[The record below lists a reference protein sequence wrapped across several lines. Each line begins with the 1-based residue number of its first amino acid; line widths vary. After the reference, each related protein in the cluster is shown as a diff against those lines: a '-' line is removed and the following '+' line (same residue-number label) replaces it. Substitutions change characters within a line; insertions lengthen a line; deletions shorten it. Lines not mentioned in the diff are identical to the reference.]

1 MRRENRRMIFGPI
14 MSIVLLMVTWH
25 LIVVLGNVAPYIAP
39 RPLDALASIRD
50 NWHHLWPLLLATFR
64 ETLFGFLVG
73 ASLGIALG
81 VWLAKAPFTRRVIY
95 PLLVVSQ
102 AIPVIALA
110 PPLVLL
116 LGFNLAPKIV
126 VVAWVVFFPV
136 TVNALD
142 GLAGVDGDYV
152 TLARSYGASSW
163 RTFWVIEAPASL
175 GNLFTGLKI
184 GATYAVTGAI
194 IGELAASSG
203 TSLAMFQHAQSAQ
216 LDAAGVY
223 GTTLVM
229 TALGIAWFSAVV
241 LVEFFTMPWK
251 RRSTARRKSVRP

>member
-1 MRRENRRMIFGPI
+1 MTGLRRT
-14 MSIVLLMVTWH
+14 LLAPLVAVVVVFVTWH
-25 LIVVLGNVAPYIAP
+25 LIVVWGHVEPYIAP
-39 RPLDALASIRD
+39 RPMAALASIRD
-50 NWHHLWPLLLATFR
+50 NWDHLWPLVLGTFR
-64 ETLFGFLVG
+64 ETLFGFFAG

-81 VWLAKAPFTRRVIY
+81 VWLAKAPFTRRVVY

-136 TVNALD
+136 TVNVLD
-142 GLAGVDGDYV
+142 GLAGVDQDYL
-152 TLARSYGASSW
+152 TLARTYGASPW

-175 GNLFTGLKI
+175 SNLFTGLKI

-229 TALGIAWFSAVV
+229 TALGIAWFGSVV

-251 RRSTARRKSVRP
+251 RRTSARKKSRRP

>member
-1 MRRENRRMIFGPI
+1 MRRIIRLLAGPVI
-14 MSIVLLMVTWH
+14 SLTALFVVWH
-25 LIVVLGNVAPYIAP
+25 LIVVVGNVAPYIAP
-39 RPLDALASIRD
+39 RPLDALRSIGE
-50 NWHHLWPLLLATFR
+50 NWDHLWPLLLGTLR
-64 ETLFGFLVG
+64 ETVWGFLAG
-73 ASLGIALG
+73 ATLGVSLG
-81 VWLAKAPFTRRVIY
+81 VWLAKVPFTRRAVY
-95 PLLVVSQ
+95 PVLVLSQ

-126 VVAWVVFFPV
+126 VVAWTVFFPV
-136 TVNALD
+136 TVNVLD
-142 GLAGVDGDYV
+142 GLTSVDSDFRL
-152 TLARSYGASSW
+152 LARSYGATSW
-163 RTFWVIEAPASL
+163 RTFWIIEVPASL
-175 GNLFTGLKI
+175 TNLFTGLKI

-203 TSLAMFQHAQSAQ
+203 TSLALFQRAQSAQ

-229 TALGIAWFSAVV
+229 TALGITWFGLIV

-251 RRSTARRKSVRP
+251 RNDVARRRL